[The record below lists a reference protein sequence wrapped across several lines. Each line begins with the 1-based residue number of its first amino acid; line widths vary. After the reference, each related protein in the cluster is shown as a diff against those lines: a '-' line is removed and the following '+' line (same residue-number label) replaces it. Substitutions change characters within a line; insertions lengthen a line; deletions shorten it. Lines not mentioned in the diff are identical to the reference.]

1 MLKLESYVCGIRG
14 YFQSCIPETNT
25 GRVYMAVLLFLAC
38 GTELELTVAVM
49 VVSVLK
55 SLRSLHQ

>member
-1 MLKLESYVCGIRG
+1 
-14 YFQSCIPETNT
+14 
-25 GRVYMAVLLFLAC
+25 MAVLLFLAC

-55 SLRSLHQ
+55 SLRSLHR